1 MPQIGKKKYPYT
13 KEGLAKYK
21 HDLSK
26 LSAKKKKIQK
36 QYGMND
42 IERLISLE
50 AKMDDSFEFYAQQ
63 PYPQQKKEGSAL
75 GTAAKVGAGA
85 AALGG
90 AAYGGSLLMR
100 GDKLKGGG
108 VLQDGAMARK
118 GIGGKLGAVKDNF
131 KKTGGFGGAMKR
143 AGGVFKRDKA
153 KLAGGIAKQGGG
165 VGGFGKVLKKAI
177 FRR

>member
-26 LSAKKKKIQK
+26 LAAKKKKIQK
-36 QYGMND
+36 AYGMNNV
-42 IERLISLE
+42 EQLISLE
-50 AKMDDSFEFYAQQ
+50 AKIDDSFEFYAQQ
-63 PYPQQKKEGSAL
+63 PQQKKEGSML

-100 GDKLKGGG
+100 GNKLKGGG
-108 VLQDGAMARK
+108 VGAGAMEAK
-118 GIGGKLGAVKDNF
+118 GIGGKLGAAKDSF
-131 KKTGGFGGAMKR
+131 QQKGGFGGAMKR

-153 KLAGGIAKQGGG
+153 KLAGNIAKQGGG